1 MGLGSGLRVRVR
13 VRVRVR
19 ARARVGGGAPMA
31 ECPWLMSF
39 LSAAVVD
46 PQAILS
52 SRGLRSTSVRP
63 VQALAPPLS
72 AGEVRLRVRV
82 VIVSGSVRGATR

>member
-19 ARARVGGGAPMA
+19 ARARVGGGAPLA

-39 LSAAVVD
+39 LSGSVVD
-46 PQAILS
+46 PLAILS
-52 SRGLRSTSVRP
+52 SSGLRSTSERP
-63 VQALAPPLS
+63 GHALAPRLS
-72 AGEVRLRVRV
+72 AGEDRPTVRV
-82 VIVSGSVRGATR
+82 VTVPG